1 MLFLV
6 KVRVDLKKLPE
17 FGTTLQRDELDNS
30 AICFTHCL
38 KDDPAVGL
46 AVWEVA
52 DKQEFKTKFDPW
64 RPYYSE
70 IEVSEVVTPAE
81 AQQLLLQSL
90 GSESPSNEEETENP
104 AGGAGQSDL

>member
-1 MLFLV
+1 MLYLV

-17 FGTTLQRDELDNS
+17 FGARLVRGELDNS

-46 AVWEVA
+46 AIWEVA
-52 DKQEFKTKFDPW
+52 DAQEFKTKFDPW

-70 IEVSEVVTPAE
+70 IELSEVVTPAE
-81 AQQLLLQSL
+81 AQQLLLQRL
-90 GSESPSNEEETENP
+90 GSESPSNEEET
-104 AGGAGQSDL
+104 